1 MAAKRVVAHQRR
13 RRGGC
18 MISMPLAITSRDG
31 NTTSANTN
39 DAYGTGIATNTNTT
53 RTTTRAAAMVYI
65 LSGICQPLL
74 MTACKNSGLA
84 DSQAQLY
91 MLFYYAGPSSLLLT
105 LLPCCQSTRASPS
118 TSNQATT
125 ATVNTRGPSVI
136 AVAKASGIAC
146 FDIAAQ
152 SLNYAGAGLAGAT
165 IFAVVYSSVTV
176 WTAIF
181 SRVFCGRHLNLP
193 QCYAIALVV
202 AGLCITALD
211 SVNLGRDVARGT
223 ALVILGSCMHGGTYV
238 MSEAIMVKPR
248 FTNDKANDIVSHTAA
263 DTMTSSDC
271 RSLISPSSVP
281 PPPTPP
287 PFDHWRRCR
296 DDNDHLL
303 SVRENSAIQGSV
315 ACGGLLAWQLVYT
328 LPRWDTLIGNP
339 MRAAGTSTLQAIL
352 LLVTFG
358 MANLLHSVSFF
369 HTLAHYP
376 GGSTS
381 AGVMKGLQAVL
392 VFVVAHV
399 LYCSQRQTDACLS
412 TIKFLSLISVVSGVV
427 LYSAHATSD
436 DGKASR
442 VRGGYAPVGNAVD
455 SVATGSSATP
465 LQGSAC

>member
-1 MAAKRVVAHQRR
+1 MVELKAAKRVVLRKR
-13 RRGGC
+13 RRGVGGVRWLSRSFSSFYC
-18 MISMPLAITSRDG
+18 MSSMPVAVASTSGDG
-31 NTTSANTN
+31 TACASTT
-39 DAYGTGIATNTNTT
+39 I
-53 RTTTRAAAMVYI
+53 AAAMVYI

-74 MTACKNSGLA
+74 MTACKNAGLA

-91 MLFYYAGPSSLLLT
+91 MLFYYAGPSSLMLT
-105 LLPCCQSTRASPS
+105 LLPCTCCQAKRAS
-118 TSNQATT
+118 NEAR
-125 ATVNTRGPSVI
+125 AAMVNGDRSGQGPSVV

-181 SRVFCGRHLNLP
+181 SRVFCGRHLNMP

-202 AGLCITALD
+202 AGLCITALG

-223 ALVILGSCMHGGTYV
+223 ALVILGSCIHGGTYV

-248 FTNDKANDIVSHTAA
+248 SNHENTNDETMSNTADA
-263 DTMTSSDC
+263 ITTGSSD
-271 RSLISPSSVP
+271 RRTLITPSVP
-281 PPPTPP
+281 LPR
-287 PFDHWRRCR
+287 FDHLKRRG
-296 DDNDHLL
+296 DDLL

-328 LPRWDTLIGNP
+328 LPRWDTLIGQP
-339 MRAAGTSTLQAIL
+339 MQAAGTSTLQAIL

-358 MANLLHSVSFF
+358 LANLLHSVSFF

-412 TIKFLSLISVVSGVV
+412 TIKFVSLITVVSGVV

-436 DGKASR
+436 GKASG
-442 VRGGYAPVGNAVD
+442 VRGGYTPVDNAAV
-455 SVATGSSATP
+455 SVTTGSTDTP
-465 LQGSAC
+465 IQGSTC

>member
-1 MAAKRVVAHQRR
+1 MAAQRKR
-13 RRGGC
+13 RRGGGSRWLSKLSYC
-18 MISMPLAITSRDG
+18 MTSSMPFASPSREG
-31 NTTSANTN
+31 TN
-39 DAYGTGIATNTNTT
+39 NAVTNEV
-53 RTTTRAAAMVYI
+53 TTTTAAAAVVYI

-74 MTACKNSGLA
+74 MTACKNAGLA

-105 LLPCCQSTRASPS
+105 LLPCSRCQSKSASNEAKAGMVNGDGR
-118 TSNQATT
+118 NQ
-125 ATVNTRGPSVI
+125 GPSVM

-181 SRVFCGRHLNLP
+181 SRVFCGRHLNRP

-238 MSEAIMVKPR
+238 MSEAIMVKAAPR
-248 FTNDKANDIVSHTAA
+248 CENDKAND
-263 DTMTSSDC
+263 TMTNTADAITTCSSDR
-271 RSLISPSSVP
+271 RSLITPCVQP
-281 PPPTPP
+281 PLPR
-287 PFDHWRRCR
+287 FDRR
-296 DDNDHLL
+296 DNLL

-315 ACGGLLAWQLVYT
+315 ACGGLLVWQLVYT
-328 LPRWDTLIGNP
+328 LPRWDTLIGHP
-339 MRAAGTSTLQAIL
+339 MQAAGTTELQAIL

-358 MANLLHSVSFF
+358 LANLLHSVSFF

-399 LYCSQRQTDACLS
+399 LYCSPRQTDACLS
-412 TIKFLSLISVVSGVV
+412 TIKFMSLITVVSGVV
-427 LYSAHATSD
+427 LYSAHAFSD
-436 DGKASR
+436 DKASN
-442 VRGGYAPVGNAVD
+442 VRGGYVPVDNAVAPVC
-455 SVATGSSATP
+455 TGITCSP
-465 LQGSAC
+465 RQGSAC